1 MRSTFCAICCLV
13 AAMACSTAQAD
24 LVILDYTNTPGTGAN
39 PDVGAGIALPPD
51 LLSYSFGDG
60 RTADIGLTTDGAGF
74 GAVAAG
80 LGVGTG
86 ANGTQAGRIGLD
98 EDITVS
104 FSNFMGTNLDGSL
117 FDASNI
123 QFQGFI
129 AGVENSIFVVESGD
143 VFDINGQTLT
153 GTDAGD
159 GNVPATDSLG
169 NTILRFNNAPL
180 VFQNL
185 DSGGTVALNAS
196 DAIVL
201 DLTTDDGGGYR
212 LQGIALDVANPTA
225 VPEPSSLALLGLS
238 VFGLVARRRR

>member
-1 MRSTFCAICCLV
+1 MRRIFSAICCLV

-39 PDVGAGIALPPD
+39 PDVGAGIALPPN
-51 LLSYSFGDG
+51 LPSYSFGAG
-60 RTADIGLTTDGAGF
+60 RTADVTLTTAGTGF
-74 GAVAAG
+74 QALAAG
-80 LGVGTG
+80 LGATGGTEG
-86 ANGTQAGRIGLD
+86 NRIGLD
-98 EDITVS
+98 EDITVT

-153 GTDAGD
+153 GTDLGD
-159 GNVPATDSLG
+159 GNAPATDSLG
-169 NTILRFNNAPL
+169 NAILRFDNAPL

-212 LQGIALDVANPTA
+212 LQGIALDVTNPA
-225 VPEPSSLALLGLS
+225 VPEPSSLALLGLG
-238 VFGLVARRRR
+238 VVALVARRRR

>member
-1 MRSTFCAICCLV
+1 MRSIFSAICCLV

-60 RTADIGLTTDGAGF
+60 RTADVTLTTAGTGF
-74 GAVAAG
+74 QALAAG
-80 LGVGTG
+80 LGV
-86 ANGTQAGRIGLD
+86 ANGGTEGNRIGLD

-104 FSNFMGTNLDGSL
+104 FSQFYGYELDGSL

-129 AGVENSIFVVESGD
+129 AGVEDSIFVVESGD
-143 VFDINGQTLT
+143 LFSINGQTLT

-159 GNVPATDSLG
+159 GCSCD
-169 NTILRFNNAPL
+169 
-180 VFQNL
+180 
-185 DSGGTVALNAS
+185 
-196 DAIVL
+196 
-201 DLTTDDGGGYR
+201 
-212 LQGIALDVANPTA
+212 
-225 VPEPSSLALLGLS
+225 
-238 VFGLVARRRR
+238 